1 MDLSIAVN
9 SWRIKMR
16 KILKKDLLIYL
27 FTLSYIL
34 LIFAFPQ
41 IILSN
46 LIYSICFV
54 IIFLVSGYS
63 GFKLFY
69 PDENINS
76 LKKVI
81 LLLEFS
87 ILLTI
92 FISLILKYSQE
103 LNLKT
108 LMAILS
114 ILTLVFLSFTY
125 IRKVIFLRSTK
136 SENEIFISEKNPEQV
151 SGRHWNFINKDLL
164 MISIFVFLI
173 IINLVLPIGT
183 LIWKI
188 IFWILSGLIMMF
200 IPGYLL
206 IAIIFPNKGD
216 IEEIERFGISWGL
229 SLVITSL
236 IGLPLY
242 YLTHGLF
249 INTLIIF
256 LAIFSIILCVITL
269 LKRKKIEL
277 KNMFLAPKT
286 EKVFSILIIITIIL
300 ACAAA
305 IQLNFSPKESPDVKT
320 EPKFT
325 QLNILDSNNHTV
337 PNPILWVSG
346 ERNYLNIKVV
356 NHEQTGASYQLFVK
370 VNNKILKRENFTLK
384 NNEEKVLNMR
394 FTAGLI
400 GQKDMA
406 FLLYKLPDLKKV
418 YIYKYLVLNI
428 KSNQSIGNNSNIN

>member
-1 MDLSIAVN
+1 
-9 SWRIKMR
+9 
-16 KILKKDLLIYL
+16 
-27 FTLSYIL
+27 
-34 LIFAFPQ
+34 
-41 IILSN
+41 
-46 LIYSICFV
+46 
-54 IIFLVSGYS
+54 
-63 GFKLFY
+63 
-69 PDENINS
+69 
-76 LKKVI
+76 
-81 LLLEFS
+81 
-87 ILLTI
+87 
-92 FISLILKYSQE
+92 
-103 LNLKT
+103 
-108 LMAILS
+108 
-114 ILTLVFLSFTY
+114 
-125 IRKVIFLRSTK
+125 
-136 SENEIFISEKNPEQV
+136 
-151 SGRHWNFINKDLL
+151 

-256 LAIFSIILCVITL
+256 LAIFSIILCLITF

-286 EKVFSILIIITIIL
+286 EKMFSILIIITIIL

-305 IQLNFSPKESPDVKT
+305 IQLNFSQKESPDVKT

-325 QLNILDSNNHTV
+325 QLNILDSNNNTV

-356 NHEQTGASYQLFVK
+356 NHEQTAASYQLFVK

-394 FTAGLI
+394 FTAGLV
-400 GQKDMA
+400 GQRDME

>member
-1 MDLSIAVN
+1 
-9 SWRIKMR
+9 MR

-46 LIYSICFV
+46 LIYNICFV

-69 PDENINS
+69 PDKNINS

-87 ILLTI
+87 IFLTI

-114 ILTLVFLSFTY
+114 ILTLIFLSFTY
-125 IRKVIFLRSTK
+125 MRKIIFLRSSK
-136 SENEIFISEKNPEQV
+136 SENEIFISGKTPEQV
-151 SGRHWNFINKDLL
+151 SERHWNFINKDLV

-256 LAIFSIILCVITL
+256 LAIFSIILCLITF

-286 EKVFSILIIITIIL
+286 EKMFSILIIITIIL

-305 IQLNFSPKESPDVKT
+305 IQLNFSQKESPDVKT

-325 QLNILDSNNHTV
+325 QLNILDSNNNTV

-356 NHEQTGASYQLFVK
+356 NHEQTAASYQLFVK

-394 FTAGLI
+394 FTAGLV
-400 GQKDMA
+400 GQRDME